1 MQATQKP
8 KGNILAG
15 ICFLLLAVSCLPV
28 LFGTELYVRLDYD
41 SPAGTEMG
49 FIKLLPVVVYL
60 YLGVVLL
67 ARRRGGWLFA
77 GFLALTVMALGA
89 AVPDPWFRIY
99 FSRALPGVNILNKMF
114 CTAVTG
120 GYTGVFYWFLYP
132 WYQGVLYAAAYLF
145 AGIIAL
151 RKEKVQKLR
160 LVPVILVAVSFVF
173 MAFSV
178 LRPGFNE
185 QFMGYPYADALLVLL
200 VMLFVVFLVYLVLAG
215 TLFGSAVWCVY
226 PNGKPVGAPRAAS
239 QPPYAPPQGTPA
251 PGGPR
256 MTTGAPQ
263 QAPQRPAGPIPGAAE
278 ELKQYKELLD
288 MGAITQEEYDQKK
301 KQLLGL

>member
-1 MQATQKP
+1 MQTTQKP

-28 LFGTELYVRLDYD
+28 LL
-41 SPAGTEMG
+41 GTEMYVTYDDQALAESS
-49 FIKLLPVVVYL
+49 FFKLLPVAVYV

-89 AVPDPWFRIY
+89 AVPDPWFRMY

-114 CTAVTG
+114 CTTIAGGFTG
-120 GYTGVFYWFLYP
+120 IFYWFLYP

-145 AGIIAL
+145 AGIVAL
-151 RKEKVQKLR
+151 RKEKAQKLR
-160 LVPVILVAVSFVF
+160 LVPVILALVSFIF

-178 LRPGFNE
+178 LRPGFIE
-185 QFMGYPYADALLVLL
+185 RYVGYYYLNTVLL
-200 VMLFVVFLVYLVLAG
+200 MLVTLIPVLLVYLVLAG

-226 PNGKPVGAPRAAS
+226 PNGRPVGAPRAVS
-239 QPPYAPPQGTPA
+239 QTSYAPPQGTTA
-251 PGGPR
+251 GSGPR
-256 MTTGAPQ
+256 G
-263 QAPQRPAGPIPGAAE
+263 RG
-278 ELKQYKELLD
+278 
-288 MGAITQEEYDQKK
+288 
-301 KQLLGL
+301 

>member
-1 MQATQKP
+1 MQTTQKP

-28 LFGTELYVRLDYD
+28 LL
-41 SPAGTEMG
+41 GTEMYVTYDDQALAESS
-49 FIKLLPVVVYL
+49 FFKLLPVAVYV

-89 AVPDPWFRIY
+89 AVPDPWFRMY

-114 CTAVTG
+114 CTTIAGGFTG
-120 GYTGVFYWFLYP
+120 IFYWFLYP

-145 AGIIAL
+145 AGIVAL
-151 RKEKVQKLR
+151 RKEKAQKLR
-160 LVPVILVAVSFVF
+160 LVPVILALVSFIF

-178 LRPGFNE
+178 LRPGFIE
-185 QFMGYPYADALLVLL
+185 RYVGYYYLNTVLL
-200 VMLFVVFLVYLVLAG
+200 MLVTLIPVLLVYLVLAG

-226 PNGKPVGAPRAAS
+226 PNGRPVGAPRAVS
-239 QPPYAPPQGTPA
+239 QTSYAPPQGTTA
-251 PGGPR
+251 GSGPR
-256 MTTGAPQ
+256 MTSGTPQ
-263 QAPQRPAGPIPGAAE
+263 QQPPRRPAAPIPGAAD